1 MTIHL
6 TITSEYPSDFLAQLQ
21 QLATALSPQS
31 PSGVITFKTSDIKV
45 PDVMCVAPVAPEAE
59 AMDMQAA
66 GFTPTIKLENM
77 VAEVVKVKKTR
88 AKKVVAAEVVA
99 VIEPLE
105 VAPAEVV
112 APEPEIISQPEPE
125 PQKLINRDDIRA
137 LMAKK
142 GKDANGNDMPA
153 EYAKFRTILKAYT
166 PLGKEIK
173 VISIPDD
180 KLANVYYEMLAA

>member
-66 GFTPTIKLENM
+66 GFTPTIKAEEA
-77 VAEVVKVKKTR
+77 AEVVKVKKTR

-99 VIEPLE
+99 VTEPVE
-105 VAPAEVV
+105 VAPVEVA